1 MLATLLVAASAAP
14 AAPVPADTN
23 PAPAGPAPWVV
34 HFKADD
40 ANQLR
45 VIVQSQRV
53 VKQTM
58 NVVENVNGQ
67 QVVKQVVRDVPQMT
81 SAVHNLAGLAGTV
94 AAADGAPVGSAEL
107 VRRARDGVTVLIS
120 ADGKAVDRAWLRA
133 VGSNAVVVAAEALAG
148 AVTPPQPVVN
158 RQAVTTQAPRLMLLA
173 SGPDGT
179 VRVTTSPAANNRY
192 IGGRVLINNG
202 GVVQLLDDGVGFAPG
217 GGGPQ
222 VRPLSEVGFDAYD
235 LTGRLVAKDEAV
247 RRLRA
252 GGLVLVAADA
262 RLPDAAFLQP
272 FCGDLLVLVSGEGLT
287 APGTTPAPALPGG
300 LARPLPAIL
309 RVAPQAIPALPAA
322 PLAVPLP
329 AAPAPAPAVA
339 PAARPVLRVAP
350 LRAAPQRAVPAPA
363 APALPAAPP
372 VERPAN

>member
-1 MLATLLVAASAAP
+1 MFTTLLVAASAAP

-34 HFKADD
+34 HLKADD
-40 ANQLR
+40 ASQLR

-67 QVVKQVVRDVPQMT
+67 QVLKQVVRDVPQMT

-94 AAADGAPVGSAEL
+94 TAADGAPVGSAEL

-133 VGSNAVVVAAEALAG
+133 VGSNTVVVAAEALAG
-148 AVTPPQPVVN
+148 AVNPPQPVVN
-158 RQAVTTQAPRLMLLA
+158 RQAVSTQAPRLMLLA
-173 SGPDGT
+173 TGPDGT
-179 VRVTTSPAANNRY
+179 VRVTTNPAASTRY

-202 GVVQLLDDGVGFAPG
+202 GVVQLLDDGIGFVPG

-252 GGLVLVAADA
+252 GGLVLVAGDA

-272 FCGDLLVLVSGEGLT
+272 FRGDLLVLVSGEGLT
-287 APGTTPAPALPGG
+287 APGNPATTPALPGG
-300 LARPLPAIL
+300 LVRPAPAIL

-322 PLAVPLP
+322 PL
-329 AAPAPAPAVA
+329 
-339 PAARPVLRVAP
+339 
-350 LRAAPQRAVPAPA
+350 
-363 APALPAAPP
+363 
-372 VERPAN
+372 